1 MTSPIT
7 QSAVS
12 GILKELY
19 DDQKVQWLT
28 YKDNPALAMIHKE
41 EKFPG
46 KYYPVSRCRLFAG
59 YDRWSIARRGSNRSW
74 RVH

>member
-19 DDQKVQWLT
+19 DEQKVQWLT
-28 YKDNPALAMIHKE
+28 YKDNPALA
-41 EKFPG
+41 
-46 KYYPVSRCRLFAG
+46 
-59 YDRWSIARRGSNRSW
+59 
-74 RVH
+74 

>member
-1 MTSPIT
+1 MSSGFT
-7 QSAVS
+7 QNQVA

-28 YKDNPALAMIHKE
+28 YKDNPLLAMIKKE

-46 KYYPVSRCRLFAG
+46 KQNCPL
-59 YDRWSIARRGSNRSW
+59 IA
-74 RVH
+74 